1 MFRRFLST
9 TNSLRPTVFALSTKL
24 GKSAI
29 AVVRISG
36 PQAKYIYHKLTRTTT
51 PPKNRL
57 ASVRKLHSTETDKTD
72 KPSIL
77 DEALTLYLPG
87 PKTYTG
93 EDLLELHLHGGI
105 AIIRAVMKSI
115 KTLHDPGQGIIIRQA
130 DRGEFSR
137 QAFVNGRLDLTE
149 LEGINEMINSETEQQ
164 RLANLSSSSGKT
176 KLMFKKWRQDIL
188 EEIANLTTIIDF
200 GEDHDLAET
209 ETLINNV
216 IDNIQNLE
224 EEIRKYLKKVRSLE
238 ILLNGI
244 KLTLLG
250 PPNAGKSSILNTLV
264 NKDAAIVSE
273 IAGTTRDVLDI
284 PCEIGGFK
292 VVIGDTAG
300 IRLLEQT
307 DIIEKEG
314 IKRAIE
320 RSFLADLVIVV
331 LDPTA
336 SGNITELR
344 NHLADLIKEKKNI
357 LVVLNKQDL
366 YPDKVDNMIEK
377 YSQQLNISKKFFQV
391 VSCSSGEGMDILQ
404 ELLVK
409 KFKNI
414 AETDKSDPIL
424 VSSRIQDI
432 LENDILYGFKEFYKW
447 AKQDDVVVA
456 TDCLSQSVDGIG
468 KITGEYIDLD
478 EILDVV
484 FSNFCIGK

>member
-1 MFRRFLST
+1 MLRRFLST
-9 TNSLRPTVFALSTKL
+9 TSSLRPTVFALSTKL

-36 PQAKYIYHKLTRTTT
+36 PQAQYIYHKLTRSTN
-51 PPKNRL
+51 PPKKRV
-57 ASVRKLHSTETDKTD
+57 ASVRKLHSTETD

-93 EDLLELHLHGGI
+93 EDMLELHLHGGI
-105 AIIRAVMKSI
+105 AIIRAVMNSI
-115 KTLHDPGQGIIIRQA
+115 TTLHSPNEGIIIRQA

-176 KLMFKKWRQDIL
+176 KLVFKKWRQDIL

-200 GEDHDLAET
+200 GEDHDLTET
-209 ETLINNV
+209 ENLINKV
-216 IDNIQNLE
+216 IANIQSLE
-224 EEIRKYLKKVRSLE
+224 GEIKQYLKKVRSLE

-273 IAGTTRDVLDI
+273 IAGTTRDALDI

-300 IRLLEQT
+300 IRMLEQA
-307 DIIEKEG
+307 DIIEREG
-314 IKRAIE
+314 IKRAKE

-331 LDPTA
+331 LDPTTA
-336 SGNITELR
+336 GNTEELK

-366 YPDKVDNMIEK
+366 YPDKVDAMIDQ
-377 YSQQLNISKKFFQV
+377 YSEQLNLPKEFFQV
-391 VSCSSGEGMDILQ
+391 VSCSTGDGMETLQ
-404 ELLVK
+404 ELLVN
-409 KFKNI
+409 KFRSLS
-414 AETDKSDPIL
+414 ETDQSDPVL

-432 LENDILYGFKEFYKW
+432 LENDILYGFNEFYKW

-456 TDCLSQSVDGIG
+456 TDCLTLSVEGIG

>member
-9 TNSLRPTVFALSTKL
+9 TNTLKPTIFALSTKL

-36 PQAKYIYHKLTRTTT
+36 PQAKYIYNKLTRTTT
-51 PPKNRL
+51 PPKNRI
-57 ASVRKLHSTETDKTD
+57 ASVRKLLSTETD

-105 AIIRAVMKSI
+105 AIIKAVMNSI
-115 KTLHDPGQGIIIRQA
+115 KTLHAPDQGIIIRQA

-176 KLMFKKWRQDIL
+176 RLVFKQWRQDIL

-200 GEDHDLAET
+200 GEDHDLDET

-216 IDNIQNLE
+216 IVNIKKLE
-224 EEIRKYLKKVRSLE
+224 EQIRKYLKKVRSLE

-273 IAGTTRDVLDI
+273 IAGTTRDALDI

-300 IRLLEQT
+300 IRMLEKA
-307 DIIEKEG
+307 DIIEREG

-320 RSFLADLVIVV
+320 RSYLADLIIVV
-331 LDPTA
+331 LDPTT
-336 SGNITELR
+336 TENTDELKD
-344 NHLADLIKEKKNI
+344 HLANLMKEKKNI
-357 LVVLNKQDL
+357 LIVLNKQDL
-366 YPDKVDNMIEK
+366 YPDSVNDMIEQ
-377 YSQQLNISKKFFQV
+377 YSVLLNVPKDLFQV
-391 VSCSSGEGMDILQ
+391 VSCSSGQGMEELQ
-404 ELLVK
+404 ELLVN
-409 KFKNI
+409 KFKSL
-414 AETDKSDPIL
+414 AETDESDPVL

-432 LENDILYGFKEFYKW
+432 LENDILYGFNEFYKW

-456 TDCLSQSVDGIG
+456 TDCLTQSVDGIG